1 MQPAQARAAKSHQH
15 DGVFYG
21 LCGNPERTQLFAG
34 STDGRV
40 HVFDNI
46 HTALDPANG
55 QPVVARQW
63 HEKHGNYVVSLAY
76 VRSARGE
83 NVISASYDGTLV
95 WWDAPSGGAIR
106 QVEAH
111 DGWVRQVATTPDG
124 AHVISVGDDMQVKVW
139 DAESHQAIRVLA
151 GHARLTPEGFA
162 TALYA
167 LAISPDG
174 KHVAAGDRV
183 GEVRVWELSSGRQ
196 VAAFRVPELYTFDNR
211 QRKRSIGGVRALAF
225 SPSGNHLAIGGIG
238 QVGNVDGLEAP
249 AHVEVWDW
257 QRPARVLAAKA
268 TGHKSILNALAYDRA
283 GRYLIGAGGGGDNGL
298 LAFWDV
304 GSALAQASEREKGTE
319 ETAPQNSPREKD
331 AANEPGVEAVMT
343 KYKFDGHAHAAVW
356 DEDRL
361 RLYLAGFGKLEVWDL
376 SEPPG

>member
-1 MQPAQARAAKSHQH
+1 MIQPAQARSVKSHQH

-21 LCGNPERTQLFAG
+21 LCANPERTQLFAG

-46 HTALDPANG
+46 HNAL
-55 QPVVARQW
+55 QPGNDQPIAARQW
-63 HEKHGNYVVSLAY
+63 HQRHGNYVVSLAH
-76 VRSARGE
+76 VRAARGE

-106 QVEAH
+106 QVTAH
-111 DGWVRQVATTPDG
+111 DGWVRQVLATPDG
-124 AHVISVGDDMQVKVW
+124 GHVISVGDDMLVKVW
-139 DAESHQAIRVLA
+139 DSESHALA
-151 GHARLTPEGFA
+151 RTLSGHATQTPEGYA

-167 LAISPDG
+167 LALSPDG
-174 KHVAAGDRV
+174 TQVAAGDRA
-183 GEVRVWELSSGRQ
+183 GEVRVWELATGRQ
-196 VAAFRVPELYTFDNR
+196 VAAFRVAELYTFDNR

-225 SPSGNHLAIGGIG
+225 SPTGNHLAIGGIG

-257 QRPARVLAAKA
+257 RQPARVLAAKA
-268 TGHKSILNALAYDRA
+268 TGHKSILNALAFDRA
-283 GRYLIGAGGGGDNGL
+283 GQYVMGAGGGGDNGL
-298 LAFWDV
+298 LAFWDA
-304 GSALAQASEREKGTE
+304 GTILGPSNSLEIAPRHSPLEKDPAT
-319 ETAPQNSPREKD
+319 ETA
-331 AANEPGVEAVMT
+331 VEATLT

-361 RLYLAGFGKLEVWDL
+361 RLYLAGHGKLEIWDL
-376 SEPPG
+376 SEPPA